1 MDKENLEYEYTM
13 EYYAAMKKDE
23 IVSFARKWTG
33 KTDITCSPSY
43 VESSL

>member
-1 MDKENLEYEYTM
+1 MDKENLEYGVFHI
-13 EYYAAMKKDE
+13 YAAMKKDE